1 MPFQQV
7 KLDPKT
13 RAGILT
19 QASFLSLASN
29 VSTSSPTRRGGFVRE
44 KLLCQWIPP
53 APANSPMTLP
63 DMPGTSTRE
72 RLMMAT
78 AAPSCSTCHVGIDP
92 IGFGFEGYDAVGRI
106 RTSDGGRPIDA
117 TGWLVAGP
125 ANDFAFDGA
134 VDLSN
139 QLA

>member
-1 MPFQQV
+1 LQSSTTWINEPLAQLYGQPIVGTPFQQV

-19 QASFLSLASN
+19 QASFLSLTSNAS
-29 VSTSSPTRRGGFVRE
+29 TTSPTRRGKFVRE
-44 KLLCQWIPP
+44 KLLCQWTAPP
-53 APANSPMTLP
+53 PANSPMTLA

-78 AAPSCSTCHVGIDP
+78 AASSCSGCHLGIDP

-106 RTSDGGRPIDA
+106 RTI
-117 TGWLVAGP
+117 
-125 ANDFAFDGA
+125 
-134 VDLSN
+134 
-139 QLA
+139 

>member
-1 MPFQQV
+1 
-7 KLDPKT
+7 
-13 RAGILT
+13 
-19 QASFLSLASN
+19 
-29 VSTSSPTRRGGFVRE
+29 
-44 KLLCQWIPP
+44 
-53 APANSPMTLP
+53 MTLA

-78 AAPSCSTCHVGIDP
+78 AAPSCSGCHAGIDP

-139 QLA
+139 QLASNPQVRSCAAMQWFRFALYSTDDSCSLQAATQVLERTGNLQELVVAIATSDSFLNASW